1 MAASHTQPILN
12 VVDLSKSFR
21 GLLALQ
27 NVNLELRPHEIL
39 GVIGPNGAGK
49 TTLFNCLTGYTTP
62 TSGKILFENQDVAGW
77 QTPQIVRL
85 GFARTFQNIR
95 LFGALSVLD
104 NVRVAQQ
111 LRTSFNL
118 FEVMTGLGAFNRK
131 ERQINEDARALLA
144 IFDLLPY
151 EDVPASSLPYGAQ
164 RRLEIARA
172 LATKPKI
179 LLLDEPAAGMN
190 DTETNNLNAIIMQIR
205 EQFGVSIILVEHD
218 MRLIMNLCERIV
230 VLNHGQVIADG
241 IPSDIQKN
249 SAVIESYLGKVG

>member
-1 MAASHTQPILN
+1 MAASRAQPILSII
-12 VVDLSKSFR
+12 DLSKSFR

-27 NVNLELRPHEIL
+27 NVNLELRPREIL

-49 TTLFNCLTGYTTP
+49 TTLFNCLTGYTSP
-62 TSGKILFENQDVAGW
+62 TTGKILFENRNVAGW

-111 LRTSFNL
+111 LRIDFTLFGVIAGLTS
-118 FEVMTGLGAFNRK
+118 FNRK
-131 ERQINEDARALLA
+131 ERQINSDARALLT
-144 IFDLLPY
+144 IFDLLSY
-151 EDVPASSLPYGAQ
+151 EDALANSLPYGAQ

-172 LATKPKI
+172 LATRPKI

-190 DTETNNLNAIIMQIR
+190 DTETNALHSMILQVR

-241 IPSDIQKN
+241 IPSEIQKN
-249 SAVIESYLGKVG
+249 NAVIESYLGKVG